1 MKNIFSRF
9 SIENIFINIKETILK
24 FPLSFLAVFIITGI
38 SEYLVFQNRYI
49 DE

>member
-1 MKNIFSRF
+1 MNNFFKKESLILLSN
-9 SIENIFINIKETILK
+9 NIKGTILK
-24 FPLSFLAVFIITGI
+24 FPLSFIAIFIVTGI